1 MQAGA
6 DVRNALPEHG
16 GTRAHAPLQ
25 TPLKAEEN
33 DYGPPR
39 EHVMIR
45 HRLPL
50 LLVLLALTAGAAARS
65 RHVTDRD
72 LPRAL
77 PEQGPV
83 AVRWEDPQTFSEIRY
98 SRNASESRRGNWVE
112 QLAAHLRKQAQPRLG
127 AGERLEVT
135 ITDIDLAGEYEPWH
149 GPQLYDTRVI
159 RDLYPPRIALTF
171 KRVAADGTTLAE
183 GERKLTDPA
192 FLMNSSTAGLA
203 SDPFRFEKSLIE
215 RWLQRELPLPSR

>member
-1 MQAGA
+1 
-6 DVRNALPEHG
+6 
-16 GTRAHAPLQ
+16 
-25 TPLKAEEN
+25 
-33 DYGPPR
+33 
-39 EHVMIR
+39 MIH

-50 LLVLLALTAGAAARS
+50 LLALLVLTFGVAARS
-65 RHVTDRD
+65 RSVTDRD

-98 SRNASESRRGNWVE
+98 SHNASESRRGNWVE

-127 AGERLEVT
+127 DGERFEVT

-183 GERKLTDPA
+183 GERKLSDPG
-192 FLMNSSTAGLA
+192 FLMSSSTAGLG
-203 SDPFRFEKSLIE
+203 SDPLRFEKSLID
-215 RWLQRELPLPSR
+215 RWLQRELPSQSR